1 MRRWGCSCAER
12 QSFGSFSGEAL
23 FYFTRG
29 VKVVVEKAGSKKMKV
44 LYFTFIEIR
53 LGNVNSHID
62 IRNKHLIIFE
72 ISTREAVVCLIS
84 CRGE

>member
-29 VKVVVEKAGSKKMKV
+29 VKVVVKRAGSKKIKV
-44 LYFTFIEIR
+44 LDFAYMEGR
-53 LGNVNSHID
+53 LGSVNGHFD
-62 IRNKHLIIFE
+62 IRNKHLVIFE
-72 ISTREAVVCLIS
+72 TPSREAVACLNS
-84 CRGE
+84 CRVE